1 MMFWQVCQC
10 WNSIET
16 KRLDSKKT
24 HVKARIHPNPSVCTS
39 IYWIRH
45 VFVWRSQICHGTFEI
60 YWCQRWKLGSPN
72 LLLSTCAGHVR
83 NGIVHHLVDKTTAH
97 RGKFDF
103 EQKKQSKRL
112 HRKDPLNLR
121 CFEDD
126 SMTDVRMRMCS
137 SFLHEG
143 GERIAK
149 ARIMYQDV
157 SRRSFLRPCLKA
169 DILALAITIQPKHQV
184 WTSFGLAVGVCWHNF
199 WRKGSQHV
207 NMNWCTVTFQAM
219 MFQASLCL
227 KMLGH
232 PVRKTCCTNFIQ
244 LPIEWHTHSW

>member
-103 EQKKQSKRL
+103 ERKKQSKRL

-157 SRRSFLRPCLKA
+157 SGCFTEVFFETMPQSRYSRPRDHNPAKAPSMNILWPCSECL
-169 DILALAITIQPKHQV
+169 LA
-184 WTSFGLAVGVCWHNF
+184 
-199 WRKGSQHV
+199 
-207 NMNWCTVTFQAM
+207 
-219 MFQASLCL
+219 
-227 KMLGH
+227 
-232 PVRKTCCTNFIQ
+232 
-244 LPIEWHTHSW
+244 